1 MRHTLHIY
9 GRFNKIQREYMNQH
23 RIYRVLKLIEL
34 LKEKPRHIRTIS
46 RYLQISERSV
56 YRYINCFKE
65 VGLNVYRDK
74 NLKYGI
80 EKLWTTDLNT
90 SN

>member
-1 MRHTLHIY
+1 
-9 GRFNKIQREYMNQH
+9 MNQH

-56 YRYINCFKE
+56 YRYINCFKG
-65 VGLNVYRDK
+65 VGLKVYRDK

-80 EKLWTTDLNT
+80 EQLWTTDLNT